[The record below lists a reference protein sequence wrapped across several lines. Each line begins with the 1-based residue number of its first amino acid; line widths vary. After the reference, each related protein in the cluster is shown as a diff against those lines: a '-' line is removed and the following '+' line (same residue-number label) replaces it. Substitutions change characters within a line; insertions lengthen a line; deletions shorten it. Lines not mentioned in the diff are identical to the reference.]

1 MNLLRAAQTANA
13 DSSRGLLQV
22 NVVSIQNNFPISG
35 ASVTIA
41 SKANPEQIIE
51 RISTNSSGQTQQ
63 VSLPAP
69 PLEYSFDPG
78 GPVPYSEYVV
88 SVEAEGFQPF
98 TVTGTEILPDSTAIQ
113 PIRPDPGKSAGG
125 IRHCKHSGS
134 YAGRRLSPEK
144 SLKRR
149 SSQSMRAERSC

>member
-51 RISTNSSGQTQQ
+51 RISTNSSG
-63 VSLPAP
+63 PA
-69 PLEYSFDPG
+69 SG
-78 GPVPYSEYVV
+78 
-88 SVEAEGFQPF
+88 
-98 TVTGTEILPDSTAIQ
+98 IQ
-113 PIRPDPGKSAGG
+113 
-125 IRHCKHSGS
+125 
-134 YAGRRLSPEK
+134 L
-144 SLKRR
+144 
-149 SSQSMRAERSC
+149 